1 MGVVDYFVGRNPTDA
16 GPGQLY
22 GSSEFANSCVSVDWS
37 GNPPTTQGATATVNV
52 VNRPTVWLASR
63 FPVTMSGASAA
74 TSITNIPWADIKPG
88 DQVRC
93 GNSATG
99 GYTNKLTVMEVI
111 DCGSLSYVNADVG
124 SNMPDRW
131 NVNPGAVAF
140 TASAGT
146 LAAQTGLG
154 ARVIRVNVPV
164 NVTMAPTGVPT
175 AATAS
180 NTTALQVQATLAESA
195 FPVPLPGGTF
205 AKVSNPKSWWRASQD
220 AIMLST
226 PANTVIRT
234 AGLGMEMAWGPLYV
248 YPQALT
254 STQPPGKHSGAIE
267 PVLYKPLTPQLAH
280 PGTEFK
286 LQLRDSGGCFK
297 VTGIQ
302 LLGYH
307 LKDVQEPGPQV
318 DNSPVVVAQPY
329 YQLRFKGVQ
338 GNIVSNISSLDGA
351 FAILTTGDAILNADG
366 SVSISRQAE
375 LPNALATL
383 LPDPAIHMKE
393 LTLELT
399 DKYGNPAYCTD
410 AGFWLRVTSV

>member
-22 GSSEFANSCVSVDWS
+22 GASEFANSCVSVDWS
-37 GNPPTTQGATATVNV
+37 GNPPTTQGATATINV

-63 FPVTMSGASAA
+63 FPNTMSGASAA

-124 SNMPDRW
+124 STMPDRW
-131 NVNPGAVAF
+131 NGAVTF
-140 TASAGT
+140 TASGAT
-146 LAAQTGLG
+146 AANPGTGLG

-175 AATAS
+175 TATAG
-180 NTTALQVQATLAESA
+180 NAIAGQVQATLTESA
-195 FPVPLPGGTF
+195 FPAPTGTY
-205 AKVSNPKSWWRASQD
+205 AKVSNPKSWWPANQD
-220 AIMLST
+220 ATMLST
-226 PANTVIRT
+226 YLLLRI

-254 STQPPGKHSGAIE
+254 STQPPGKHSRANE
-267 PVLYKPLTPQLAH
+267 PVLYKPLTTQLAH

-318 DNSPVVVAQPY
+318 DNSNVVVQQPY
-329 YQLRFKGVQ
+329 FQLRFKGVQ

-383 LPDPAIHMKE
+383 LPDPAVHMKE